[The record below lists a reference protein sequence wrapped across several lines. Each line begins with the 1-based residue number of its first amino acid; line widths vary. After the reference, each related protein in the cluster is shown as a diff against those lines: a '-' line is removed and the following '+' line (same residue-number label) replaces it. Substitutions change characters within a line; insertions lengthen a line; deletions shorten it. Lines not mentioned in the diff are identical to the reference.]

1 MEFFWRGFK
10 SSLSSPIKCSN
21 DTLSVRRNKRST
33 RKKRNS
39 CKQKCLPLDWKTPTG
54 LPPAT
59 SHLLLPWTLCAAPL
73 YSWQMFPFLSNGDD
87 DKSWPRR
94 FSEISL
100 PTLPTTNCCPSEC
113 ICVCVFVCVS
123 VSWLS
128 SALWIF
134 ITTFARDRLSD
145 VNSLRRSCRRCLLL
159 LIAKLLPFT
168 SHPLPLPLLL
178 LPPPSYNLTFK
189 WIM

>member
-1 MEFFWRGFK
+1 MGFFWRGFK

-39 CKQKCLPLDWKTPTG
+39 CKQKCLPLDWKTPTDLP
-54 LPPAT
+54 LPPP
-59 SHLLLPWTLCAAPL
+59 LLPWTLCAAPL

-113 ICVCVFVCVS
+113 VCVCVWVYLDS
-123 VSWLS
+123 LQLS
-128 SALWIF
+128 GS
-134 ITTFARDRLSD
+134 
-145 VNSLRRSCRRCLLL
+145 
-159 LIAKLLPFT
+159 LLPHLQGAAWVTWTVCGAAAVVAFCY
-168 SHPLPLPLLL
+168 L
-178 LPPPSYNLTFK
+178 
-189 WIM
+189 

>member
-1 MEFFWRGFK
+1 MGFFWRGFK

-33 RKKRNS
+33 RKKNGIHVSKNVCR
-39 CKQKCLPLDWKTPTG
+39 LTGRPLLVS
-54 LPPAT
+54 LPPPC
-59 SHLLLPWTLCAAPL
+59 SLEPCVRRHCIPGRC
-73 YSWQMFPFLSNGDD
+73 FPFCQTAMMINRDRGALV
-87 DKSWPRR
+87 K
-94 FSEISL
+94 FL
-100 PTLPTTNCCPSEC
+100 CPLCPQQIVVQVS
-113 ICVCVFVCVS
+113 VCMCVCVS

-134 ITTFARDRLSD
+134 ITTFARGRLSD

-178 LPPPSYNLTFK
+178 LPPSSCNLTFK